1 MKPLILNRPHLIIMV
16 GLPGSGK
23 SFFAEHFANTFKA
36 PIISYSRLYKEFNRL
51 SVDTKNKDVVIG
63 HVANYLLG
71 EVLKTGLTVLY
82 DGQIYSRTD
91 FDLITKKAHALDYE
105 PLFVWVQTDP
115 ATSKKRATKPG
126 IDKPALTSEQFDQTL
141 KQFSPPERTKNI
153 VVISGKH
160 TYTSQLKIVL
170 KYLAEP
176 H

>member
-16 GLPGSGK
+16 GIPGSGK
-23 SFFAEHFANTFKA
+23 SFFAEHFAKTFRA
-36 PIISYSRLYKEFNRL
+36 PIISYGQLYKEFDKL
-51 SVDTKNKDVVIG
+51 PIDNKDKDSVIS
-63 HVANYLLG
+63 HVANYMLG

-82 DGQIYSRTD
+82 DGQIYSRTCL
-91 FDLITKKAHALDYE
+91 DLIAKKARALDYE
-105 PLFVWVQTDP
+105 PLFVWVQTDS
-115 ATSKKRATKPG
+115 ATSKNRAIKSNT
-126 IDKPALTSEQFDQTL
+126 DKPALTAGQFDQIL